1 MSVKQWIKRG
11 FVLGLFATSNIASA
25 SIQSDLESFFNKMGG
40 GSNFSSGAV
49 VKGQQAGYLVGGSMY
64 VRTPVRTLNLISVT
78 IPTVN
83 AGCGGIDAYFGA
95 FSFVNREALQQ
106 MAKNIMSNAMG
117 YAFNLALETTCPQCK
132 AVLDTIQSTMNEV
145 NLNNKTTCQAAQG
158 LVNGIASR
166 TWLRDYDQ
174 CLKLA
179 QVWDNKFSDWSAA
192 ARGCSNTG
200 GDMDNILNA
209 ASNRANDKDRVSRN
223 TNITWDAFNDIKQVI
238 SNDRELKE
246 ILMTM
251 VGTTIYGS
259 KSGDFQHLPTMGATN
274 ELIHTLMY
282 GGETQIYLCDEAT
295 KCLKPTVSKITLRGD
310 QAIVYKIKNILYRL
324 MDKRK
329 TGEKLTTAE
338 GYFIETTPI
347 PVNRLL
353 QEFAMAGVGESLIP
367 SMSEAI
373 SFEYVLHYLESL
385 TELMTRAS
393 GNILQKDQMDSER
406 FYKSVEKTRDSLRD
420 QMSKLKFSGD
430 IMLQFLNIRE
440 TLKSTL
446 SSHIQQTIQVE

>member
-1 MSVKQWIKRG
+1 MSVKQWIKKG
-11 FVLGLFATSNIASA
+11 LVLGLFVTSSIASA
-25 SIQSDLESFFNKMGG
+25 SVQSDLENFFNKMGG
-40 GSNFSSGAV
+40 GSNFSTGAV

-78 IPTVN
+78 VPSVS

-95 FSFVNREALQQ
+95 FSFVNKEALQQ
-106 MAKNIMSNAMG
+106 MAKNIMSNAIG

-132 AVLDTIQSTMNEV
+132 SVLNDMQAMMNEV
-145 NLNNKTTCQAAQG
+145 NLNNMTTCQAAQG

-166 TWLRDYDQ
+166 TWLRDNEQ
-174 CLKLA
+174 CKNLGSQKGYFA
-179 QVWDNKFSDWSAA
+179 DWSAA
-192 ARGCSNTG
+192 VRECSNTG
-200 GDMDNILNA
+200 NRTDDILNKE
-209 ASNRANDKDRVSRN
+209 SSKESKDQIARN

-251 VGTTIYGS
+251 VGTTIYGN
-259 KSGDFQHLPTMGATN
+259 KGGEFQHLPTMGATN
-274 ELIHTLMY
+274 ELVHTLMY
-282 GGETQIYLCDEAT
+282 GGETQIYRCDEAS
-295 KCLKPTVSKITLRGD
+295 KCLKPNVSKITLRNE
-310 QAIVYKIKNILYRL
+310 QAMVYKVRNILNRL

-329 TGEKLTTAE
+329 TGDKLSAAE
-338 GYFIETTPI
+338 EQFIAATPI
-347 PVNRLL
+347 PVIRLL

-367 SMSEAI
+367 SMSESI

-406 FYKSVEKTRDSLRD
+406 FYKSVDKTRDSLRD
-420 QMSKLKFSGD
+420 HMAKLKFSGD
-430 IMLQFLNIRE
+430 IMIQFLKLRD
-440 TLKSTL
+440 TLKSNL
-446 SSHIQQTIQVE
+446 STHIQQAIQVE